1 MKATP
6 SNKKCS
12 VHKQIPSKL
21 RGARTSQPVRNDSP
35 TEKPLEPFIW
45 ATFEFACESGIPTPT
60 NHGPFLKASFVWG
73 SNEWTLGTA
82 VTNAPCLPLPSAAVT
97 MFGTGTSIHT
107 KSYITIL
114 AREPRKPLE
123 NDKIHLRKAR
133 QSTTMCFSHVQMKPG
148 FANKSAVSAFILA
161 PSACVLRPKLAG
173 GTSPHMWMMSR

>member
-1 MKATP
+1 MDQKGFSIHGWSFLTWSAVMKATP

-82 VTNAPCLPLPSAAVT
+82 VTNAPCLPLS
-97 MFGTGTSIHT
+97 
-107 KSYITIL
+107 
-114 AREPRKPLE
+114 
-123 NDKIHLRKAR
+123 
-133 QSTTMCFSHVQMKPG
+133 QCCSHHVRYRNLYTHK
-148 FANKSAVSAFILA
+148 
-161 PSACVLRPKLAG
+161 KLYNYTCQRA
-173 GTSPHMWMMSR
+173 TEAS